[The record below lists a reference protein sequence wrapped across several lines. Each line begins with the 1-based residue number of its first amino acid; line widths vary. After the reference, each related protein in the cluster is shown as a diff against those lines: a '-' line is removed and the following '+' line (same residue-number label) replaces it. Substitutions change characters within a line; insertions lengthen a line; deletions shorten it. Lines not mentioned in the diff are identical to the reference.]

1 MELIEHILETIVEI
15 GAIILELTG
24 IFVMLDASAR
34 GIIRWIRREE
44 DGPRLEEGILEALEF
59 MMCGEV
65 LKTVTAN
72 DMNDYIALGAIIV
85 LRFALA
91 FEVQWELKNK
101 AWHLAQE
108 RLQEKDNDHPIIRSI
123 VREEIEKNELEKQK
137 KAEEIK

>member
-1 MELIEHILETIVEI
+1 METIIHFIETVLEYVVSFGAIALELI
-15 GAIILELTG
+15 G
-24 IFVMLDASAR
+24 IYVMLDAGFR
-34 GIIRWIRREE
+34 GFMRWLRREE

-72 DMNDYIALGAIIV
+72 DMNDYIALGAIII

-101 AWHLAQE
+101 AWHREQE
-108 RLQEKDNDHPIIRSI
+108 RKG
-123 VREEIEKNELEKQK
+123 
-137 KAEEIK
+137 AEETK